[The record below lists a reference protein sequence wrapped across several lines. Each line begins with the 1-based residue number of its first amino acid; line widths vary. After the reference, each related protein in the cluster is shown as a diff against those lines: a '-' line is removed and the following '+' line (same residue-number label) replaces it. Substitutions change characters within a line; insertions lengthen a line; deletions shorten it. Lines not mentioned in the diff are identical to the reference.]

1 MKSPG
6 LKSPGDYASP
16 EQSPGD
22 YLYPIINC
30 IFISLN
36 GLTAIKLTSD
46 LTFMNAI
53 LSQQQIDSYRENGFL
68 LIEDFL
74 SEADLTVWREAV
86 TEAIEQRG
94 GKKMPGSEIKVG
106 EDDGINKDS
115 DYFAKVFD
123 QMLNLWQTND
133 KVKQLML
140 DKNLGRMAADLAG
153 WEGTRIWH
161 DQALIKRPW
170 ANPTSWHLDT
180 PFWSFSDRRALS
192 IWVALDDATLENGCL
207 YFIPGT
213 FHSTTFEN
221 PGIGKN
227 MDAIFEF
234 YPQFIK
240 SKSVAVP
247 MKAGS
252 CSFHNGLTIHGAGA
266 NMTSGFRR
274 AMTCAYMPDG
284 ATFNGIKNILT
295 DEQVAKLKIGDL
307 LNDESQTP
315 LIYSRLKTIHL

>member
-1 MKSPG
+1 
-6 LKSPGDYASP
+6 
-16 EQSPGD
+16 
-22 YLYPIINC
+22 
-30 IFISLN
+30 
-36 GLTAIKLTSD
+36 
-46 LTFMNAI
+46 MNAI

-86 TEAIEQRG
+86 AEAIEQRAG
-94 GKKMPGSEIKVG
+94 RKMPGSEIKVG

-213 FHSTTFEN
+213 FHQTTFDN
-221 PGIGKN
+221 PGIGKKIW
-227 MDAIFEF
+227 M
-234 YPQFIK
+234 QF
-240 SKSVAVP
+240 
-247 MKAGS
+247 
-252 CSFHNGLTIHGAGA
+252 
-266 NMTSGFRR
+266 
-274 AMTCAYMPDG
+274 
-284 ATFNGIKNILT
+284 
-295 DEQVAKLKIGDL
+295 
-307 LNDESQTP
+307 LNSIRNLFT
-315 LIYSRLKTIHL
+315 LNRLPCP